1 MAGGQAAYDK
11 AIAMNAIG
19 FFGLHMVTAG
29 SYDGQEDLQ
38 IGEGL
43 YKKLFIKEGRLNG
56 YIIIGDVR
64 RAGIYTA
71 LIRNQTPLDS
81 LDFDLIREKP
91 QLMAFSQKA
100 RKDMLGG
107 VSQAH

>member
-1 MAGGQAAYDK
+1 M
-11 AIAMNAIG
+11 
-19 FFGLHMVTAG
+19 TAG
-29 SYDGQEDLQ
+29 SYDGQADLQ

-107 VSQAH
+107 VSHAH